1 MRVTLVFDVKHGN
14 KRTASAFPLLIGRDR
29 GALKAFDGIFELRR
43 TQNHANIAIAVN
55 VISTQE

>member
-1 MRVTLVFDVKHGN
+1 VFDVKQGN
-14 KRTASAFPLLIGRDR
+14 KRTGSAFPLLIGRDR
-29 GALKAFDGIFELRR
+29 GALKAFDGVFELRR